1 MAMKSSWDSSVGL
14 RARRPRTMKQC
25 SVDARSEAQ
34 LSHPMMRRGYPSRD
48 WGGAWKK
55 VCTSVYQIVLAVSVL
70 SVAACAGPE
79 PLLRSNAH
87 LQLQGREASKLEV
100 AACQS
105 KAEAAGLKP
114 GTGNRSGNVAAGAAL
129 GLISGAAVGASSGLI
144 GGVPGVTI
152 GAAVGGALGVI
163 IGSVGGA
170 YRPLEPDP
178 PYADAVV
185 RCLIEK
191 GYDVSGWQ

>member
-1 MAMKSSWDSSVGL
+1 MKKIS
-14 RARRPRTMKQC
+14 RP
-25 SVDARSEAQ
+25 
-34 LSHPMMRRGYPSRD
+34 
-48 WGGAWKK
+48 
-55 VCTSVYQIVLAVSVL
+55 VYQIVLAVSVL
-70 SVAACAGPE
+70 SFAACAGPE

-100 AACQS
+100 AACQH

-114 GTGNRSGNVAAGAAL
+114 GTGNRSGNVAAGAGL
-129 GLISGAAVGASSGLI
+129 GLISGAAVGASSGMI
-144 GGVPGVTI
+144 GGLPGVTI
-152 GAAVGGALGVI
+152 GAAAGGALGLI

>member
-1 MAMKSSWDSSVGL
+1 MAIKSSWDSSVGL
-14 RARRPRTMKQC
+14 LARRPRTMKQC

-34 LSHPMMRRGYPSRD
+34 PSHPTMRKRYPSRD
-48 WGGAWKK
+48 GGAWKK
-55 VCTSVYQIVLAVSVL
+55 ICLSVYQFFLVVSLLGV
-70 SVAACAGPE
+70 VACAGPE
-79 PLLRSNAH
+79 PMLRSNAKF
-87 LQLQGREASKLEV
+87 QLQGREAAKLDV
-100 AACQS
+100 AACQQ
-105 KAEAAGLKP
+105 KADAAGIKP
-114 GTGNRSGNVAAGAAL
+114 GTGNRSGNVAAGAGL
-129 GLISGAAVGASSGLI
+129 GLISGAAVGASSGTI
-144 GGVPGVTI
+144 GGLTGVTI
-152 GAAVGGALGVI
+152 GAAVGGVLGVI

>member
-1 MAMKSSWDSSVGL
+1 MAVKSSWDSSVGL

-34 LSHPMMRRGYPSRD
+34 PSHPTRRRRHLSRD
-48 WGGAWKK
+48 CGGTWKK
-55 VCTSVYQIVLAVSVL
+55 VRISVYQVVLAVTVL
-70 SVAACAGPE
+70 SLVACAGPE

-114 GTGNRSGNVAAGAAL
+114 GTGNRSGNVAAGAGL
-129 GLISGAAVGASSGLI
+129 GLIGGAAVGASSGTI
-144 GGVPGVTI
+144 GGLTGVAI

>member
-1 MAMKSSWDSSVGL
+1 MW
-14 RARRPRTMKQC
+14 RRVVVFALGM
-25 SVDARSEAQ
+25 SLV
-34 LSHPMMRRGYPSRD
+34 
-48 WGGAWKK
+48 
-55 VCTSVYQIVLAVSVL
+55 
-70 SVAACAGPE
+70 ACAGPE

-87 LQLQGREASKLEV
+87 LQLQGREAAKLEV

-129 GLISGAAVGASSGLI
+129 GLIGGAAVGASSGLI
-144 GGVPGVTI
+144 GGVTGVAI
-152 GAAVGGALGVI
+152 GAAAGGVLGVV

-191 GYDVSGWQ
+191 GYDVSGWD